1 MISNIDLTIRLVL
14 SMILGGLIG
23 YERELTNRPAGL
35 RTHILVTVGSCLVM
49 ILSIYGFTGLGPN
62 GGNGEPARLA
72 AQVVSGI
79 GFLGAGTIMRE
90 GTTVSGLTTA
100 ASIWICGG
108 IGLAIGS
115 GFYFAALITTV
126 IALFSLVGIRLIE
139 RKNTRFGRYSKV
151 KIIGVEG
158 SGFIVDIGSLFEK
171 FNISIRN
178 IQIRNYIIDENDNKD
193 MEINFLIRLPLKYNK
208 LKIYEEINKIHGV
221 HQVIWDGT
229 EIIKKYNNDRK

>member
-1 MISNIDLTIRLVL
+1 
-14 SMILGGLIG
+14 
-23 YERELTNRPAGL
+23 
-35 RTHILVTVGSCLVM
+35 
-49 ILSIYGFTGLGPN
+49 
-62 GGNGEPARLA
+62 
-72 AQVVSGI
+72 
-79 GFLGAGTIMRE
+79 MRE
-90 GTTVSGLTTA
+90 GSTVSGLTTA

-108 IGLAIGS
+108 IGLAIGA
-115 GFYFAALITTV
+115 GFYFAALITTL

-151 KIIGVEG
+151 KIIGVDG
-158 SGFIVDIGSLFEK
+158 SGFLGNIGLLFEK

-221 HQVIWDGT
+221 HQVIWDGN
-229 EIIKKYNNDRK
+229 EIIKKYNNNRK